1 MDLSSYLYYNINYRK
16 DTLKKKEKEKILS
29 NMCEHTYM
37 NTILSISTSFNINN
51 IVIL

>member
-1 MDLSSYLYYNINYRK
+1 MDLSSYSYYNLNYRK
-16 DTLKKKEKEKILS
+16 DTLKKEKEKILS

-37 NTILSISTSFNINN
+37 NTILSTSFNINN

>member
-1 MDLSSYLYYNINYRK
+1 MDLSSYLYYNLNYRK
-16 DTLKKKEKEKILS
+16 DTLKKEKEKILS
-29 NMCEHTYM
+29 NMCEHTYI